1 MPTTKYINKLAG
13 GRNNN
18 GSNFTSMTSQG
29 NITPNGSVAQYGAN
43 PSNVSLSARSVQ
55 IYSKV
60 RVWPPGMS
68 HGPLPFIASGNTG
81 AVKMSMAYG
90 YDCDA
95 IWGLYNAGF
104 DFITSGQVHL
114 GSNGTLSD

>member
-13 GRNNN
+13 GRNIN
-18 GSNFTSMTSQG
+18 GSYFTSLTSQG
-29 NITPNGSVAQYGAN
+29 NITPNGSVARYGAI

-60 RVWPPGMS
+60 QAWNGTS

-95 IWGLYNAGF
+95 SWGLYNAGF